1 MVCWSI
7 TENLRGI
14 FYTLV
19 PEIETW
25 SSAANQYVIMNVFT
39 MLWTWIL
46 VIILAVFYTHIL
58 LSSQVNSSV
67 LGGISVAVN
76 QELHYLF
83 NSQSTYIRQN
93 FRHVVKAA
101 DYYVSP
107 VYGYLQTLIGKAD
120 LDSDSYSS
128 MKYVTWFLEIL
139 LFFVTVKLLILVWSL
154 VGKL

>member
-1 MVCWSI
+1 MGCWNISDS
-7 TENLRGI
+7 LRAI
-14 FYTLV
+14 AFTLV

-25 SSAANQYVIMNVFT
+25 SSAANQYIIMNVFT

-46 VIILAVFYTHIL
+46 AIILIVFYTHTV

-139 LFFVTVKLLILVWSL
+139 LFLVTVKLLILVWSL